1 MLAQAMFA
9 QVMLAQS
16 TFAKV
21 VVKGVLLAALTSLV
35 VSLPLESASAARRGY
50 APAGACRVSHHRVV
64 ANGGNCMVG
73 CNALGWCA
81 NMLCTNGQ
89 LTQLPLPCHSP
100 EACPAARC

>member
-1 MLAQAMFA
+1 
-9 QVMLAQS
+9 MLAQS

-21 VVKGVLLAALTSLV
+21 VAKGVLLAALTSLV
-35 VSLPLESASAARRGY
+35 VSLPLESASAAQRRY
-50 APAGACRVSHHRVV
+50 AAAPGACRISHHRVV

-81 NMLCTNGQ
+81 NMVCTNGQ